1 MKFMTE
7 WRKGYLVGASITLA
21 WVQAKAAVG
30 VLATVGAFVIAGAMT
45 ALLLLLGFWLCD
57 VAERFNK
64 RAKAW
69 VDNYIK
75 THPNT
80 P

>member
-7 WRKGYLVGASITLA
+7 WRNGYLVGASVMMA
-21 WVQAKAAVG
+21 WAKAQAAVG
-30 VLATVGAFVIAGAMT
+30 VFSTIGTFVVVGAVT
-45 ALLLLLGFWLCD
+45 ALLIIFAFWLCD